1 MDNLEIL
8 TTKDTQHNMS
18 WTPLC
23 AKKPQITEVRQV
35 QLLDE
40 MGVHREPI
48 VRPSVIGQIISL
60 HVP

>member
-1 MDNLEIL
+1 MR
-8 TTKDTQHNMS
+8 
-18 WTPLC
+18 
-23 AKKPQITEVRQV
+23 KKNPQITEVRQV